1 MLSLLVAGSVVT
13 LSCNALNDVRQRME
27 ESTVEARE
35 NTAVSVLRII
45 NTGQVL
51 YLLDNGSY
59 AESLSQLVDAGH
71 VPSEYATGRS
81 GYVYEIQ
88 GEALN
93 YSVTATPDDRSGR
106 YFYSGPDGVV
116 RYETGAPAT
125 SDSLPVP
132 DRER

>member
-59 AESLSQLVDAGH
+59 AESLSQLVDEGH
-71 VPSEYATGRS
+71 VPSEYATGTS
-81 GYVYEIQ
+81 GYVYELQ

-106 YFYSGPDGVV
+106 HFYSGPDGVV
-116 RYETGAPAT
+116 RYETGAPAM
-125 SDSLPVP
+125 SDSPPVP